1 LYVGVT
7 VDELLYSKK
16 LHHLVE
22 PLQVRTASALA
33 FVAAVAPG
41 LQVETS
47 ALSGG
52 PPKAV
57 TWSGMQALVVSRE
70 TLSGAMTVQQ
80 QRAERGFVPLRL
92 LTVDL
97 VGAASQEPL
106 ARKLSSSSLREMEH
120 AAAAGGAGKHYAQ
133 HGGAAAA
140 AAAANHH
147 RLPPTVEHRSNGT

>member
-1 LYVGVT
+1 MPFTFVRMTGGHRLLLCVAACVCARPGGTLYVGVT

-80 QRAERGFVPLRL
+80 QRCVC
-92 LTVDL
+92 
-97 VGAASQEPL
+97 
-106 ARKLSSSSLREMEH
+106 
-120 AAAAGGAGKHYAQ
+120 
-133 HGGAAAA
+133 
-140 AAAANHH
+140 
-147 RLPPTVEHRSNGT
+147 RSIAL